1 MKKIVEIRCLSLK
14 PGTREEFHRRYVGR
28 ALPLL
33 LEWKFD
39 VVAYGRSL
47 HDDDTYHV
55 IRAFASLEERQSM
68 EDAYYGSAEWREG
81 PREAMMELIDR
92 YADVVIEM
100 DATTLEALRD
110 PRGAR
115 GRDSR

>member
-14 PGTREEFHRRYVGR
+14 PGTRAEFHRLYVER
-28 ALPLL
+28 ALAPLRR
-33 LEWKFD
+33 WKFD
-39 VVAYGRSL
+39 VVAYGPSL

-68 EDAYYGSAEWREG
+68 EDAYYGSADWREG
-81 PREAMMELIDR
+81 PREAMLALIDR

-100 DATTLEALRD
+100 DAAAVDALRTS
-110 PRGAR
+110 PGPLRA
-115 GRDSR
+115 